1 MLAQRERTATT
12 MNNLRQT
19 DDGVGF
25 HYENGFC
32 VIHNPGSGQLCNP
45 GGLSA
50 WIEAR
55 ERDSASH
62 RKEQRAEDAKAIRTQ
77 RAEDIRVLGP
87 LYGELATLIRKNM
100 AAAKKAV
107 GKSVVPKRN
116 KRRRRNIKDN

>member
-1 MLAQRERTATT
+1 MLVQQAREAPT
-12 MNNLRQT
+12 MNNPRQT
-19 DDGVGF
+19 DDGVGY
-25 HYENGFC
+25 HYEDGFC

-45 GGLSA
+45 GGLSG

-62 RKEQRAEDAKAIRTQ
+62 RKEQRAETAKAIRTQ

-87 LYGELATLIRKNM
+87 LYGELATLIRQNM
-100 AAAKKAV
+100 AAAKKAA
-107 GKSVVPKRN
+107 GKSVTPKRN